1 MKHRILAFICSIAAA
16 FTASAQVPS
25 LINYQ
30 GRLTD
35 SNGAPVTGSKNFAIS
50 IYDAA
55 TGGNLLYQETIG
67 AVTLDANGVYSFQ
80 FGSAGSSTSQVTETI
95 ATTDDTNLTYSK
107 ALSNTQVVNNSIS
120 VTDGTNSWSQSVGN
134 PGVGAT
140 ATANTIVG
148 FVIGAT
154 IANGGSGYTS
164 EPAVTITGSGTGA
177 TATATVTDGVVTAI
191 NIVSAGSG
199 YTGGATITID
209 APVIPFKVDY
219 NSGTIAATYSEIQ
232 VAQKTIR
239 VTYRYN
245 TNGIADALSAGVEH
259 WIVVSVNGVQQS
271 TRQRVLAVPF
281 ARKAE
286 FAANAEGAL
295 KSTLD
300 DTGNQLRNIN
310 RVYNERFGT
319 TYSTVYSSSNFTNTI
334 IGLVAFDP
342 DIYTGIRTINIPDG
356 AFLLYASSEESGY
369 YSYGEGW
376 IKYTYFDG
384 STAQK
389 SRSQVAGALIYKNP
403 NPDKKVVKV
412 ESYELRISNSQRGNQ
427 SNLKVFSPFV
437 STVTYNVDI
446 TAKEIMVSPIL
457 NNYPQSMSAKLTYS
471 DGSISDVSLNEW
483 LKTDSSKTITRLTIS
498 AYATTGIES
507 QLSGI
512 KISKL

>member
-1 MKHRILAFICSIAAA
+1 MKHRILAIVCSIAAA

-55 TGGNLLYQETIG
+55 TGGNLLYEETIG

-80 FGSAGSSTSQVTETI
+80 FGSAGSSTSLVTETI

-107 ALSNTQVVNNSIS
+107 SLSNTQVVNNSIT
-120 VTDGTNSWSQSVGN
+120 VTDGTNSWNQSVGN

-154 IANGGSGYTS
+154 IINGGSGYTTA
-164 EPAVTITGSGTGA
+164 PAVTITGNGAGAEA
-177 TATATVTDGVVTAI
+177 TATITNGVVTGITII
-191 NIVSAGSG
+191 NAGSG

-232 VAQKTIR
+232 LVQKTIR
-239 VTYRYN
+239 ATYRYN

-286 FAANAEGAL
+286 FAGNAEGAL
-295 KSTLD
+295 KSALD

-319 TYSTVYSSSNFTNTI
+319 IYSSIHSSTNFTNNI
-334 IGLVAFDP
+334 IGLKAIDP
-342 DIYTGIRTINIPDG
+342 VQYYGIRTVNFPDG
-356 AFLLYASSEESGY
+356 EFLSHATSEDAGY
-369 YSYGEGW
+369 NGEGW
-376 IKYTYFDG
+376 IKYTYLDG
-384 STAQK
+384 STAQR
-389 SRSQVAGALIYKNP
+389 SRPQATGTHIYENP
-403 NPDKKVVKV
+403 NPTKKVVKV
-412 ESYELRISNSQRGNQ
+412 ESYELLKNWNGPNGNK
-427 SNLKVFSPFV
+427 STLKVFSALV
-437 STVTYNVDI
+437 SSITYNVNI
-446 TAKEIMVSPIL
+446 IAKEIMISPDL
-457 NNYPQSMSAKLTYS
+457 TNYPKSMSAKLTYS
-471 DGSISDVSLNEW
+471 DGSTSDFLLHEW
-483 LKTDSSKTITRLTIS
+483 LKTDSSKTISRITIN
-498 AYATTGIES
+498 AYATVGIENQLRGVKIS
-507 QLSGI
+507 QL
-512 KISKL
+512 